1 MTNSPVDEK
10 ATWFQL
16 RRLTTSWNLCS
27 TSSFMAE
34 GSRLTPSWDRS
45 GIIIVRM
52 TRSELLTRRSR
63 PFLARRRRI
72 TTPLQSL
79 VEWIVVQVWVSMML
93 IQPFDVPEMIWL
105 PSAVKMVTQVECF
118 ASCAACFAAT
128 AGSVS
133 SSWGRRGAEG
143 RIRFTGRGAEISTR
157 TGCSSNNEAT
167 KSQLRLYAM
176 LGCIETGIGGVDC
189 ILVKWVQFRNI
200 YGGFESNGSN
210 TGAIFHI
217 P

>member
-1 MTNSPVDEK
+1 MTNSPVDEN

-34 GSRLTPSWDRS
+34 GSRLTPSSDRS
-45 GIIIVRM
+45 GMITVRM

-72 TTPLQSL
+72 TTPLHNL
-79 VEWIVVQVWVSMML
+79 VEWIVVQVWVSMIL
-93 IQPFDVPEMIWL
+93 IQPFDVPDMMWL
-105 PSAVKMVTQVECF
+105 PSAVNIVTQVECF

-157 TGCSSNNEAT
+157 TGCFSNSEAT
-167 KSQLRLYAM
+167 KSQLKIQ
-176 LGCIETGIGGVDC
+176 C
-189 ILVKWVQFRNI
+189 
-200 YGGFESNGSN
+200 
-210 TGAIFHI
+210 
-217 P
+217 